1 MEDNYQEIMNNVKT
15 FAKDGIVS
23 VAYDTWISPLKI
35 FSMEG
40 TTVTLIAPSSFF
52 VDQVRQYQ
60 VYLQNC
66 FKAATNKIYNIEYI
80 TADDVERNSLN
91 VSINSLDGTTTDQL
105 KSNLNRKYT
114 FSTFV
119 IGENNKFAQA
129 AALAVS
135 EAPGAAFNPLFIY
148 GGVGLGKTHLVH
160 AVGNEI
166 LHRNPRKKVLYV
178 TSEKF
183 TNEFINGI
191 QNNSN
196 EQFRQKYR
204 NIDVLIID
212 DIQFLAG
219 KEGIQEEFFH
229 TFNALRENSSQ
240 IILTSDKAPK
250 EIHPLAD
257 RLKSRFVDGLL
268 VDISS
273 ADYETRLAI
282 LRQKVEL
289 ENIIIDDIVLSN
301 IAAKIDTNIRELVGT
316 LQKIVAQ
323 ASFTHSAITNELAE
337 KAISEVIAHK
347 EKVISS
353 DYIKETVSK
362 YFNIDVVDMNSS
374 KRSNDIAFPRQIA
387 MYLCREL
394 AKMQYKNI
402 GASFGNR
409 DHSTVMHACN
419 KIEQE
424 IKKNKDTS
432 THVDSLKN
440 IILKPQD

>member
-229 TFNALRENSSQ
+229 TFNTLRENSSQ

-257 RLKSRFVDGLL
+257 RLKSRFEWGLIA
-268 VDISS
+268 DISNT
-273 ADYETRLAI
+273 DYETRLAI
-282 LRQKVEL
+282 LR
-289 ENIIIDDIVLSN
+289 
-301 IAAKIDTNIRELVGT
+301 
-316 LQKIVAQ
+316 
-323 ASFTHSAITNELAE
+323 
-337 KAISEVIAHK
+337 
-347 EKVISS
+347 
-353 DYIKETVSK
+353 
-362 YFNIDVVDMNSS
+362 
-374 KRSNDIAFPRQIA
+374 
-387 MYLCREL
+387 
-394 AKMQYKNI
+394 
-402 GASFGNR
+402 
-409 DHSTVMHACN
+409 
-419 KIEQE
+419 
-424 IKKNKDTS
+424 
-432 THVDSLKN
+432 
-440 IILKPQD
+440 

>member
-1 MEDNYQEIMNNVKT
+1 MK
-15 FAKDGIVS
+15 
-23 VAYDTWISPLKI
+23 
-35 FSMEG
+35 
-40 TTVTLIAPSSFF
+40 
-52 VDQVRQYQ
+52 
-60 VYLQNC
+60 NC
-66 FKAATNKIYNIEYI
+66 FKSETDKIFEIAYVPADKLGKMTSIQSTNVNQ
-80 TADDVERNSLN
+80 V
-91 VSINSLDGTTTDQL
+91 
-105 KSNLNRKYT
+105 KSNLNHKYT

-119 IGENNKFAQA
+119 IGENNRFAQA
-129 AALAVS
+129 AAFAVS
-135 EAPGAAFNPLFIY
+135 EAPGLSYNPLFIY

-166 LHRNPRKKVLYV
+166 ISRNPRKKVLYV
-178 TSEKF
+178 TSEQF

-196 EQFRQKYR
+196 EEFRQKYR

-229 TFNALRENSSQ
+229 TFNAIKENNGQ
-240 IILTSDKAPK
+240 IILTSDKPPK
-250 EIHPLAD
+250 DIHPFAE
-257 RLKSRFVDGLL
+257 RLKSRFVEGLL

-289 ENIIIDDIVLSN
+289 EGIVIDDIVLSN
-301 IAAKIDTNIRELVGT
+301 IATKINTNIRELEGT
-316 LQKIVAQ
+316 LKKIVAQ
-323 ASFTHSAITNELAE
+323 ASLTHSPITFELAE
-337 KAISEVIAHK
+337 KAISDVIAHK

-362 YFNIDVVDMNSS
+362 YFNIDIEDMNSS

-402 GASFGNR
+402 GIAFGNR

-424 IKKNKDTS
+424 IKKNKDTA
-432 THVDSLKN
+432 TNVDSVKN
-440 IILKPQD
+440 IILKTKD